1 MFNGRK
7 YPMMEQG
14 GLYLIK
20 LDELLT
26 VNERKAV
33 DVVASSHNDKYVYH
47 KNNFVL
53 TAATLELWRARFPVS
68 NANIKFLVQSGAAKG
83 LAIRGNCQTSLV
95 LAEFIV

>member
-1 MFNGRK
+1 
-7 YPMMEQG
+7 MMEQG

-83 LAIRGNCQTSLV
+83 LAICGNCQTSLV
-95 LAEFIV
+95 LAEFIL